1 MLNPNF
7 LSFLLQDK
15 LAHLR
20 NLLDKLFHIF
30 YNQYN
35 LLHVVQTQF
44 DQLYNHP
51 KVPSLKRHKD
61 KHEHIDYIRYNYH
74 KLIHCVT

>member
-1 MLNPNF
+1 MLNLNF
-7 LSFLLQDK
+7 LSFLLPDK
-15 LAHLR
+15 PVHLR

-51 KVPSLKRHKD
+51 KVPFQEHHMD
-61 KHEHIDYIRYNYH
+61 KHEHIEYIQYKYR
-74 KLIHCVT
+74 KLLHYVT